1 MDQVLPTQPI
11 SNFRQSQ
18 TEILELLDDGPVVLT
33 HHGTAAGVLLS
44 VEQYNTMVKLIRRYD
59 DMEIIRKRLREMDE
73 DDGSWQNVEEFEQ
86 GLYKRGLSYA

>member
-18 TEILELLDDGPVVLT
+18 SEILELLEQGPVVLT

-44 VEQYNTMVKLIRRYD
+44 VAQYNTMVKLIRRYD
-59 DMEIIRKRLREMDE
+59 DMEIIRKRLHEMEVDAA
-73 DDGSWQNVEEFEQ
+73 SWQSMEEFEQ
-86 GLYKRGLSYA
+86 GLYKRGLIDA